1 MRLKDYLRG
10 LGIGVV
16 VTVLIL
22 TIAGGGEMS
31 DDQVRVRALELGMVD
46 GSNLTLSDIQT
57 DEDITSES
65 EDVQEAVEAENTAE
79 TENTENS
86 ESVINSEEN
95 EGSES
100 AEESASVES
109 SESTEDAES
118 ETPLV
123 ETVESDETIVESV
136 EEDEQAEETIADDG
150 QPVTITVKRGDSSV
164 SVSQDLAAAGLVDS
178 AKEFDAYLCQNGYDK
193 RISVGNFE
201 ILPGSTYE
209 EIAKIISKTK

>member
-31 DDQVRVRALELGMVD
+31 DDQVRARALELGMVD